1 MIEFENVVNGND
13 VYQYIK
19 MRCRLDGRI
28 SLYEL
33 MNLYDDP
40 LEVQK
45 DVTELE
51 DCGLIKRDYSED
63 VEIFYTVV

>member
-19 MRCRLDGRI
+19 MRYRLDGRI

-51 DCGLIKRDYSED
+51 DYGLIKRDYSED